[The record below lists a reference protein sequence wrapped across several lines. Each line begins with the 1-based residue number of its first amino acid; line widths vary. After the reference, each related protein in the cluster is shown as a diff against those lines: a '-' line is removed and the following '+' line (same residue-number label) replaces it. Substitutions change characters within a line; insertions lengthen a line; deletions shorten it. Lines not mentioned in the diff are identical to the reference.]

1 VLSSA
6 LCWSQPRSI
15 RPSMFETLA
24 AAGIV
29 GAVGALWKIAL
40 ENVAMRSSMKAGL
53 DAVITELKHLRSEL
67 SSDIQALESDIK
79 DHEYRLRD
87 LEKNG

>member
-1 VLSSA
+1 
-6 LCWSQPRSI
+6 
-15 RPSMFETLA
+15 MFETLA

-87 LEKNG
+87 LEKEVR

>member
-1 VLSSA
+1 
-6 LCWSQPRSI
+6 
-15 RPSMFETLA
+15 MFETLA

-53 DAVITELKHLRSEL
+53 DAVIAELQHLRSEL

-87 LEKNG
+87 LEKEVR